1 MALRNLTTR
10 GGTKLYRRRRP
21 LPAFITLIVL
31 VVGVGVVWITVISSS
46 GQSSAV
52 ECNPRTTSNTSGAPP
67 GVGAGQALNSDAL
80 DKTTPLPAA
89 DVQVRVLNGTQE
101 RGKAGIVATA
111 LQQLGFKQTAAPAND
126 PLYPNQNLQCRG
138 QIRFGP
144 NGASAARTISL
155 IDPCMQ
161 LFRDDRQDAS
171 VDLALGTRYTDL
183 TPRPEAVRILNEL
196 ANWSNRWTPEHGG
209 QQAKPDDRPSISVDL
224 VNAARDG
231 QCG

>member
-10 GGTKLYRRRRP
+10 GGTKPYRRRRP
-21 LPAFITLIVL
+21 LPALITGIVL
-31 VVGVGVVWITVISSS
+31 VVGVGVVWITVIISS
-46 GQSSAV
+46 GQSATV
-52 ECNPRTTSNTSGAPP
+52 DCNPLTTSNKSAATS
-67 GVGAGQALNSDAL
+67 GVGAGQALNPDAL
-80 DKTTPLPAA
+80 DKTAPLPAA
-89 DVQVRVLNGTQE
+89 DVRVRVLNGTRE

-111 LQQLGFKQTAAPAND
+111 LQQLGFKQTAPPAND
-126 PLYPNQNLQCRG
+126 PLYPDQNLQCRG

-155 IDPCMQ
+155 IDPCVE
-161 LFRDDRQDAS
+161 LVRDDRQDAS

-183 TPRPEAVRILNEL
+183 TPGPEAVSILNEL
-196 ANWSNRWTPEHGG
+196 ANWSNSRTPEHGG
-209 QQAKPDDRPSISVDL
+209 QQAKPDGHPPISDDL